1 MRNQL
6 FIYKLIPL
14 VLVITLLFSYV
25 PCISHAQGRPKIYWA
40 ESDTIKRANLDGTN
54 VENVLTNDDLIRG
67 IALDI
72 QNHKIYWIGGEH
84 SIKRANLDGTKVE
97 TIYNPQALNA
107 DKVERIHSPVTIA
120 LDTSAKK
127 IYWGNMWGPWGMTR
141 ADFDGANIED
151 IRILPVDGGLFDI
164 RVDAED
170 IQLDLKTGKIYFQDS
185 LNDNIARVDMDGSNY
200 EKLPHDTPFHDKIA
214 LDLINRIMYW
224 TEHISGSIS
233 KVPLDGK
240 NAETFLSDLN
250 RPTYIALDV
259 RSYKIYWVEWNVKLR
274 TSKIRRA
281 NLDGSNLTDIFTEL
295 NYIGGI
301 AIDNEG
307 VYDVSPDTNKLT
319 TTWANIKTQ

>member
-6 FIYKLIPL
+6 FTYKLIPL
-14 VLVITLLFSYV
+14 VLVITLLFSVV
-25 PCISHAQGRPKIYWA
+25 PCISHAQGSPKIYWA
-40 ESDTIKRANLDGTN
+40 ESDTIKRANLDGSN
-54 VENVLTNDDLIRG
+54 VENVLTNDDLIRD

-72 QNHKIYWIGGEH
+72 QNRKMCWIGWEH
-84 SIKRANLDGTKVE
+84 SIKRANLDGTEVE

-127 IYWGNMWGPWGMTR
+127 IYWGNMGPPWGMTR

-164 RVDAED
+164 SVDAED
-170 IQLDLKTGKIYFQDS
+170 IQLDLKTGKVYFQDS
-185 LNDNIARVDMDGSNY
+185 LNDNIARVNLDGTNY
-200 EKLPHDTPFHDKIA
+200 EELPMSMIHHDKLV
-214 LDLINRIMYW
+214 LDLDNQKMYW
-224 TEHISGSIS
+224 TKIASGIIRTAS
-233 KVPLDGK
+233 LDGK
-240 NAETFLSDLN
+240 NVNTFLSDLN
-250 RPTYIALDV
+250 RPTHIAIDV
-259 RSYKIYWVEWNVKLR
+259 HSNKIYWVDTDGK
-274 TSKIRRA
+274 SKIRQA
-281 NLDGSNLTDIFTEL
+281 NLDGSNVTDILTGL

-301 AIDNEG
+301 VIDNEG

>member
-1 MRNQL
+1 MCSEFYDNAFYL
-6 FIYKLIPL
+6 G
-14 VLVITLLFSYV
+14 V
-25 PCISHAQGRPKIYWA
+25 
-40 ESDTIKRANLDGTN
+40 SD
-54 VENVLTNDDLIRG
+54 
-67 IALDI
+67 
-72 QNHKIYWIGGEH
+72 Y
-84 SIKRANLDGTKVE
+84 
-97 TIYNPQALNA
+97 
-107 DKVERIHSPVTIA
+107 
-120 LDTSAKK
+120 
-127 IYWGNMWGPWGMTR
+127 
-141 ADFDGANIED
+141 F
-151 IRILPVDGGLFDI
+151 
-164 RVDAED
+164 

-301 AIDNEG
+301 TIDNEG

-319 TTWANIKTQ
+319 TTWANMKIQ